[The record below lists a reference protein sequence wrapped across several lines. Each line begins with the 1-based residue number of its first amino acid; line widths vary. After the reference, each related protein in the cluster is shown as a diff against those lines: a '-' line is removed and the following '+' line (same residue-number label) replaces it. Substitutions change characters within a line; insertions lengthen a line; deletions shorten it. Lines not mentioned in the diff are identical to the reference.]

1 MRTTLAAALGL
12 LLAGAGFGQESAP
25 SAKLDA
31 AGLSAAIDSQ
41 LDRRLASEK
50 IAAASPADDAE
61 ILRRLYLDLHG
72 QLPPV
77 DETRQFL
84 ASTEPNKRS
93 ALMER
98 LLAEAAYGRYFAELY
113 ADLLLPR
120 TATNRKV
127 PIPPLHR
134 WLAERFN
141 GNQPWDRTVRELIA
155 ARGPQYENG
164 AVTIFMTNS
173 KSLAPHEATDIVS
186 QVFLGIRLQCAQ
198 CHNHPFA
205 DWKQT
210 DYWGLAAFF
219 GKVQFTSKFEGGVGA
234 RPPAG
239 HKDIVGTNYGITE
252 IAAPKRNDRPE
263 RALDIAPRF
272 LTGEAPAID
281 GSQPPLRPALAEW
294 LASPKNPWFAK
305 AMVNRTWAHYF
316 GRGLVN
322 PVDDLRE
329 DNAPSHP
336 ELLDELTRQFILHD
350 FDVKYLVRAI
360 LGSRAYQLTSASPAD
375 DGGDALYAR
384 MTIKVLTPKQTFD
397 ALVRVLGEE
406 TFSDSKG
413 LAFQR
418 DRFVQFFESDDE
430 PDPTAYRRGIPQLL
444 LLMNSRNYRLGID
457 RQAEMLTAGR
467 GPAAAI
473 DELYLTVLSRRATA
487 SEREKMQQ
495 FVAGY
500 GSRTAEAYGGI
511 LWTLLNTSE
520 FALNH

>member
-1 MRTTLAAALGL
+1 MITRSLALVASLFVFAAN
-12 LLAGAGFGQESAP
+12 AQEP
-25 SAKLDA
+25 PAKLDA
-31 AGLSAAIDSQ
+31 AGLSAAIDGLIEQ
-41 LDRRLASEK
+41 RLASEK
-50 IAAASPADDAE
+50 IAAAPPAEDAE

-77 DETRQFL
+77 DEVRQFL
-84 ASTEPNKRS
+84 ADRS
-93 ALMER
+93 AEKRAALSER
-98 LLAEAAYGRYFAELY
+98 LLADPAYGRHLAELY

-127 PIPPLHR
+127 PIAPLHR

-164 AVTIFMTNS
+164 AVTIFMANS

-219 GKVQFTSKFEGGVGA
+219 SKVQFTSKFEDGALA
-234 RPPAG
+234 RPPPG
-239 HKDIVGTNYGITE
+239 QKDVVGTNYGITE
-252 IAAPKRNDRPE
+252 IPAPKRNDRPE
-263 RALDIAPRF
+263 RAIDVPPRF
-272 LTGEAPAID
+272 LTGETPKVD
-281 GSQPPLRPALAEW
+281 SSQPPLRPALAEW
-294 LASPKNPWFAK
+294 LASPQNPWFAR
-305 AMVNRTWAHYF
+305 AMVNRTWTHFF

-322 PVDDLRE
+322 PVDDLRD
-329 DNAPSHP
+329 DNRPTHP
-336 ELLDELTRQFILHD
+336 ELFDELARQFILHD

-360 LGSRAYQLTSASPAD
+360 VGSRAYQRTSASQSD
-375 DGGDALYAR
+375 DGGEALYAR

-406 TFSDSKG
+406 PFNDSKG

-418 DRFVQFFESDDE
+418 ERFVQFFESDDE

-444 LLMNSRNYRLGID
+444 LLMNSRNYRQGID
-457 RQAEMLTAGR
+457 SQAAALAAGR
-467 GPAAAI
+467 SPAEAI
-473 DELYLTVLSRRATA
+473 DEVYRAVLARTATA
-487 SEREKMQQ
+487 REHELMQR
-495 FVAGY
+495 FVQSY
-500 GSRTAEAYGGI
+500 GDRSSEAYGGI

-520 FALNH
+520 FTLNH